1 MNTKIHTYKT
11 FNTMISPQEIEVIEK
26 ERAEA
31 LTVLKELLG

>member
-11 FNTMISPQEIEVIEK
+11 FNTMIAPQEIETIEM
-26 ERAEA
+26 ERMEA